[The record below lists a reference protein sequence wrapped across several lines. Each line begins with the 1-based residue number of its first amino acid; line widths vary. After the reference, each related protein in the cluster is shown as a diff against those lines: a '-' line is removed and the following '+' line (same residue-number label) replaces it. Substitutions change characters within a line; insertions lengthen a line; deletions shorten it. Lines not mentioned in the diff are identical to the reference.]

1 MPQRPSANHGLAA
14 RAGLAQARSRLP
26 GEDKMTEGNLSY
38 ALLGLLACHDDGAH
52 GYRLQREARALCEHS
67 SLVTHGRVY
76 RSLGELE
83 RRGEIAATR
92 EERAG
97 RPNRRTYRLTA
108 LGRRTFEEWIAQPP
122 CDHGYP
128 LKDELALKLK
138 VAGSADFGMVAELVG
153 GYRSMCLERL
163 ESITRRRAV
172 LRRSGLD
179 PVLGELVAQACRS
192 RVQAELA
199 WLESLERNLI
209 RDRRYPGKISPR
221 PS

>member
-1 MPQRPSANHGLAA
+1 MK
-14 RAGLAQARSRLP
+14 
-26 GEDKMTEGNLSY
+26 DGNLSY
-38 ALLGLLACHDDGAH
+38 ALLGLLACHEGGAH
-52 GYRLQREARALCEHS
+52 GYRLQREACALCEHS

-76 RSLGELE
+76 RSLGDLE
-83 RRGEIAATR
+83 RRGEVAASR
-92 EERAG
+92 EQQDG
-97 RPNRRTYRLTA
+97 RPNRRIYRLTPR
-108 LGRRTFEEWIAQPP
+108 GRRVFETWIAQPP

-138 VAGSADFGMVAELVG
+138 VAGSGDFGMVAELVG
-153 GYRSMCLERL
+153 GYRSMYLERL

-179 PVLGELVAQACRS
+179 PVLGELVGEACRS

-199 WLESLERNLI
+199 WLESLERSLI
-209 RDRRYPGKISPR
+209 RDRGRASQISPR